1 MNFYENL
8 VILDPALNDKT
19 LEEATERIK
28 DLIVK
33 KGGEILKSENWGRKK
48 LAYELKKRT
57 EGFYLLVLFKAP
69 SSAIIELERFYKI
82 YEPVF
87 KFLVIKLKKKQ
98 IESALPAITETGGS
112 KGPEPVPAK
121 KPESTRAEEEKGVQ

>member
-8 VILDPALNDKT
+8 VILDPALNDKA

-69 SSAIIELERFYKI
+69 PPAIIELERFYKI

-98 IESALPAITETGGS
+98 IESALPATTETGGS
-112 KGPEPVPAK
+112 KSPEPVPAQK
-121 KPESTRAEEEKGVQ
+121 SEPTRAEEEKGVQ